1 MNFDSPKKIVFFGDS
16 VTEGCFELFPTS
28 YGFDTVRRPEKA
40 YASLT
45 TCALKEKYG
54 GENIIAVNAGRSG
67 DSSKNGLERIGR
79 DVLSH
84 KPDIVTVAFGLN
96 DVFRSGYFEK
106 NINEI
111 LRKVTASGAKAV
123 LVTPNMMN
131 TYIHKETPPSALKV
145 AGKTVAAQTDGTLDG
160 IYLQSLSAAERF
172 GAKVCD
178 VYLFWKNLY
187 SQGVDTTELL
197 VNRINHPCEKMHIK
211 TAELLLRTIE
221 SL

>member
-1 MNFDSPKKIVFFGDS
+1 MNFESHKTIVFFGDS

-45 TCALKEKYG
+45 ACALKEKY

-67 DSSKNGLERIGR
+67 DSSKNGLERIER

-96 DVFRSGYFEK
+96 DVFRPEYFEK

-111 LRKVTASGAKAV
+111 LEKVTASGAKAV
-123 LVTPNMMN
+123 LITPNMMN
-131 TYIHKETPPSALKV
+131 TYIHAETPPSAMKV
-145 AGKTVAAQTDGTLDG
+145 AQKTMAAQTDGTLDR
-160 IYLQSLSAAERF
+160 IYLQSLSAAGCF

-197 VNRINHPCEKMHIK
+197 INRINHPCEKMHIK
-211 TAELLLRTIE
+211 TAEMLLRTIE
-221 SL
+221 KP